1 MKNKETLRQYLTY
14 NKNADEI
21 EQIFYNLDNQ
31 LKYLHI
37 RGIYVNELNSDTI
50 FLEKNK
56 NDSDDNQAVFMFS
69 SLAKSKN
76 IEKDASNNIV
86 DFSKLAIGAFI
97 SIDNGFCDYTN
108 LDSNY
113 IKKYFDEMSY
123 YIPNEEYFRDV
134 VMDNNTTI
142 YYSDFINNKKTG
154 GKGNSNQMIKSTAY
168 GKMYVNDDESAFVQI
183 VLYPVLIV
191 TIISIIAILSRFF

>member
-1 MKNKETLRQYLTY
+1 MENKETLRQYLTY

-31 LKYLHI
+31 LKYLHNK
-37 RGIYVNELNSDTI
+37 GIYVNELNSDTI

-56 NDSDDNQAVFMFS
+56 NDSNNNQAVFIFS

-76 IEKDASNNIV
+76 IGNDASDNIV
-86 DFSKLAIGAFI
+86 KFSKLAIGAFI

-108 LDSNY
+108 LNDNY

-123 YIPNEEYFRDV
+123 YIPNAEYFRDV
-134 VMDNNTTI
+134 VINNDTTL

-168 GKMYVNDDESAFVQI
+168 GKMYVKDDESAFVQI

-191 TIISIIAILSRFF
+191 TIISIVAILSRFF